1 MCRLHSL
8 TLTAVLASAL
18 AGCSGTVADEPGP
31 PLTTSREAPGAGPT
45 RRALLVACSIYPAL
59 PEKFRLLGPPHDA
72 KLLADLLE
80 KNPNLHFP
88 AGQIVTLADGL
99 EARRKPTR
107 ANILRELDALA
118 AVAGSGDQIVIML
131 GGHGTQQPNSGDL
144 DDGETDGLDEV
155 FLPVDMLSKYDAVR
169 KTIPNAITDDEIGQK
184 IAAIRR
190 KGAFVWVI
198 FDCCH
203 SGTMIRGTDEATP
216 RHVPIEELIPEGVLA
231 AVQPEP
237 AAEGSRSA
245 EGGEDSPIELAPPAE
260 GQGGLVVIY
269 AALPTEKTYDDWFP
283 RDVAHAQ
290 QTKHGLLTYAICQVL
305 GRATEPLTYTELVQR
320 VRQQYAQWRWAS
332 GPTPTVYGPDRD
344 KEVLGEKSWPGR
356 SAMRLETVGGRLEI
370 TAGAL
375 AGLSPGAILSV
386 MALNADPHEKPLGHV
401 KVTECSVLR
410 ATAIPLEFA
419 GVKPPETFP
428 LNVRLQ
434 VVRVDFGARKL
445 RVAEDRPA
453 TIPAASGL
461 LARLTGE
468 GSASR
473 DVIEVVADPRQSDW
487 IVRVE
492 EGQSWLVPAAG
503 WSVAAPRS
511 PVERGLPTPPA
522 GAFGPFPAD
531 DNLDKKLAET
541 FSTIARA
548 QNLLALSEPTDGARL
563 SDSLRVDLAVTR
575 HQGTDDERGQPLDLS
590 KGKVTLKPG
599 ELLGFNIANRGR
611 RPVDV
616 TLLFV
621 NSGFGIKAWY
631 PKDGDFNRLGADEK
645 IGPPDI
651 NFARISTTTIGLE
664 HMVLL
669 AVAAKDAPLDFTWLA
684 QPTLQAA
691 RDLPGVRGEAF
702 DSPLGQLLESAAFAP
717 GNARDAEAVEIR
729 QSCIRTLSWK
739 VE

>member
-1 MCRLHSL
+1 
-8 TLTAVLASAL
+8 
-18 AGCSGTVADEPGP
+18 
-31 PLTTSREAPGAGPT
+31 
-45 RRALLVACSIYPAL
+45 
-59 PEKFRLLGPPHDA
+59 
-72 KLLADLLE
+72 
-80 KNPNLHFP
+80 
-88 AGQIVTLADGL
+88 
-99 EARRKPTR
+99 
-107 ANILRELDALA
+107 
-118 AVAGSGDQIVIML
+118 
-131 GGHGTQQPNSGDL
+131 
-144 DDGETDGLDEV
+144 
-155 FLPVDMLSKYDAVR
+155 
-169 KTIPNAITDDEIGQK
+169 
-184 IAAIRR
+184 
-190 KGAFVWVI
+190 
-198 FDCCH
+198 
-203 SGTMIRGTDEATP
+203 MIRGTDEATP
-216 RHVPIEELIPEGVLA
+216 RHVPVEELIPADVLA
-231 AVQPEP
+231 NVTPEP
-237 AAEGSRSA
+237 ATDGSRGTSS
-245 EGGEDSPIELAPPAE
+245 GGEDSPVELTPPAD
-260 GQGGLVVIY
+260 GMGGLVVIY

-283 RDVAHAQ
+283 RDVAHSQ
-290 QTKHGLLTYAICQVL
+290 QTKHGLLTYAICQIL

-344 KEVLGEKSWPGR
+344 KEVLGERSWPGR
-356 SAMRLETVGGRLEI
+356 SAMRLENVGGRLEI

-375 AGLSPGAILSV
+375 AGLSPGAILAV
-386 MALNADPHEKPLGHV
+386 LPLNSEAGARPPGHV

-419 GVKPPETFP
+419 GIKPPDTFP
-428 LNVRLQ
+428 ANTRLE

-445 RVAEDRPA
+445 RIAGDRPA
-453 TIPAASGL
+453 GAPAADSL
-461 LARLTGE
+461 LAKLTAE
-468 GSASR
+468 ASPSR
-473 DVIEVVADPRQSDW
+473 DVIEVVADPRQADW

-492 EGQSWLVPAAG
+492 DEQSWLVPAAG
-503 WSVAAPRS
+503 WSVPSPRG
-511 PVERGLPTPPA
+511 PVERGLPAPPA
-522 GAFGPFPAD
+522 GAFGPFPVGD
-531 DNLDKKLAET
+531 SLEKQLGET

-548 QNLLALSEPTDGARL
+548 QNLLALSEPTDGGRL

-590 KGKVTLKPG
+590 QGKVTLQPG

-631 PKDGDFNRLGADEK
+631 PKDGDFNRLGPDEK

-702 DSPLGQLLESAAFAP
+702 ESPLGQLLESAAFAP
-717 GNARDAEAVEIR
+717 ANARDAEAVEIR